1 MRKIIPLAFG
11 IIIVLSAVYIV
22 KLSSGKPDKD
32 ILEIGTF
39 VVLTLTLIVLVF
51 YAYNTNLLASIG
63 QLRWE
68 RESILNATY
77 EMVEINDTGEA
88 GRTLFRIKNP
98 STLIIRA
105 KVWCDF
111 KIYGSNVEA
120 VDDFNGKN
128 TWLLFPQQTSQGWF
142 EIAPLLEKKGKTP
155 HQMIQEYTSGNRTTQ
170 LTMDL
175 TIEFRDELS
184 QKRRLPTR
192 KHYFAFNELRWIP
205 YLTESNG
212 WD

>member
-68 RESILNATY
+68 SY
-77 EMVEINDTGEA
+77 
-88 GRTLFRIKNP
+88 
-98 STLIIRA
+98 LICQF
-105 KVWCDF
+105 W
-111 KIYGSNVEA
+111 
-120 VDDFNGKN
+120 
-128 TWLLFPQQTSQGWF
+128 WLQALLIVQG
-142 EIAPLLEKKGKTP
+142 
-155 HQMIQEYTSGNRTTQ
+155 H
-170 LTMDL
+170 
-175 TIEFRDELS
+175 
-184 QKRRLPTR
+184 
-192 KHYFAFNELRWIP
+192 
-205 YLTESNG
+205 
-212 WD
+212 